1 MIELKMASARVNHGL
16 TKRPV
21 GQQAAAQYI
30 HPVDNN
36 KEIEKRQNQSSDKF
50 GANLA
55 TLNRVKHQSGP
66 PPLPQKSCPAV
77 NKLNNCNSV
86 HLIRVKFHLTWF
98 HFATTAS
105 IRLEIKSCLISEL
118 FKLRRSW
125 RCLTDYLH
133 L

>member
-1 MIELKMASARVNHGL
+1 MQIWMIELKMASARVNHGL

-66 PPLPQKSCPAV
+66 PPPPPEKLPCRK
-77 NKLNNCNSV
+77 
-86 HLIRVKFHLTWF
+86 
-98 HFATTAS
+98 
-105 IRLEIKSCLISEL
+105 
-118 FKLRRSW
+118 
-125 RCLTDYLH
+125 
-133 L
+133 